1 VPTSDATR
9 LDLPSAHP
17 AQVMQDL
24 MFGAWISQAITV
36 VAELGVAD
44 ALASGPLPINDL
56 AGKVGTDPDAL
67 RRLLRV
73 LISKGIF
80 AQRDDGAYEL
90 TPLADLLRSDAPA
103 SMAGMARFIGA
114 RRHREHWS
122 LLAEAIKTGASIV
135 PTLRGKSFFD
145 YLGDDPEFAQIFN
158 DAMTSFS
165 GVWFEAVVE
174 AYDFTRYSTIIDVG
188 GGHGRLLAAILASAP
203 NAQGV
208 LYDLPEVIAGAA
220 PLLQENH
227 VAERVRLAE
236 GSFFDGVPA
245 GGDAYVLKHII
256 HDWDDDAA
264 IQILRNVR
272 SAAADGAALLL
283 VEGVIPENTG
293 ESLFKLTDMEMLLVN
308 NGRERTAGEYR
319 RLLDEAG
326 FQLIGVVDT
335 ASAISIVEARAT

>member
-1 VPTSDATR
+1 
-9 LDLPSAHP
+9 
-17 AQVMQDL
+17 
-24 MFGAWISQAITV
+24 
-36 VAELGVAD
+36 
-44 ALASGPLPINDL
+44 
-56 AGKVGTDPDAL
+56 
-67 RRLLRV
+67 
-73 LISKGIF
+73 
-80 AQRDDGAYEL
+80 
-90 TPLADLLRSDAPA
+90 
-103 SMAGMARFIGA
+103 
-114 RRHREHWS
+114 
-122 LLAEAIKTGASIV
+122 
-135 PTLRGKSFFD
+135 
-145 YLGDDPEFAQIFN
+145 
-158 DAMTSFS
+158 
-165 GVWFEAVVE
+165 
-174 AYDFTRYSTIIDVG
+174 
-188 GGHGRLLAAILASAP
+188 
-203 NAQGV
+203 V

-272 SAAADGAALLL
+272 SAAADGAVLLF

-326 FQLIGVVDT
+326 FQMIGVVDT
-335 ASAISIVEARAT
+335 VSPMSIVEARAT

>member
-1 VPTSDATR
+1 V
-9 LDLPSAHP
+9 L
-17 AQVMQDL
+17 QDL
-24 MFGAWISQAITV
+24 IFGAWISQAIAV
-36 VAELGVAD
+36 VAGLGVAD
-44 ALASGPLPINDL
+44 ALVSGPLPINDL
-56 AGKVGTDPDAL
+56 ASKVGTDPDAL

-80 AQRDDGAYEL
+80 AQRDDGQYEL
-90 TPLADLLRSDAPA
+90 TPLADLLRSDGPVSLAA
-103 SMAGMARFIGA
+103 MARFVGS
-114 RRHREHWS
+114 RQHREHWS
-122 LLAEAIKTGASIV
+122 LLTEAIRTGTSVV
-135 PTLRGKSFFD
+135 PALRGKSFFD

-165 GVWFEAVVE
+165 GVWFGPVVE
-174 AYDFTRYSTIIDVG
+174 AYDFTRYSTIVDVG

-203 NAQGV
+203 NTQGV

-220 PLLQENH
+220 PLLQESH

-272 SAAADGAALLL
+272 SAAADGVALLL

-293 ESLFKLTDMEMLLVN
+293 ESLFKLTDVEMLLSN

-326 FQLIGVVDT
+326 FQMTGVVDT
-335 ASAISIVEARAT
+335 ASPMSIIEARAA